1 MTVSKKEIIITGGAG
16 FIGFHL
22 AKSLVKLNYKVTIW
36 DDLSRGKLDNELK
49 QLLKNKNINFL
60 KINLKNKINIK
71 KLNISHIFHLA
82 GSVGVENIKKNP
94 FSSFLNN
101 ISSLV
106 NVINFANNQGKTIK
120 LILFSTSEVYSNL
133 IKNNLIKFPIK
144 EGNSI
149 LVENQ
154 IIDRDSYFLS
164 KLFNE
169 KITQLSKLNHLIL
182 RPHNIYGPRMGY
194 SHVVPEL
201 IKKFFETKNKKITI
215 FSPYHKRAFCYIDD
229 AINQIMKLS
238 IKKSIKKGIY
248 NIGNMKEEIT
258 MINLAKKIKKILHS
272 KSLLRK
278 GNITTGSPRRR
289 VPDMSRTIST
299 IKMKKFIN
307 LNNGLHKTI
316 DWYFRA
322 LKK

>member
-1 MTVSKKEIIITGGAG
+1 MGDSSSVHDTVHPAEDESNTLGKEI
-16 FIGFHL
+16 
-22 AKSLVKLNYKVTIW
+22 
-36 DDLSRGKLDNELK
+36 
-49 QLLKNKNINFL
+49 
-60 KINLKNKINIK
+60 
-71 KLNISHIFHLA
+71 NISHIFHLA

-182 RPHNIYGPRMGY
+182 RPHNIYGPRMGF
-194 SHVVPEL
+194 SHVIPEL
-201 IKKFFETKNKKITI
+201 TKKFFEIKNKKITI

-229 AINQIMKLS
+229 AINQIIKLS
-238 IKKSIKKGIY
+238 IKQSIKNGIY

-272 KSLLRK
+272 KSLLKK
-278 GNITTGSPRRR
+278 GNITKGSPRRR
-289 VPDMSRTIST
+289 VPDMSRTISA

-307 LNNGLHKTI
+307 LNDGLHKTV
-316 DWYFRA
+316 DWYFQA

>member
-82 GSVGVENIKKNP
+82 GSVGVENIKKNL

-154 IIDRDSYFLS
+154 IIDR
-164 KLFNE
+164 
-169 KITQLSKLNHLIL
+169 T
-182 RPHNIYGPRMGY
+182 
-194 SHVVPEL
+194 
-201 IKKFFETKNKKITI
+201 T
-215 FSPYHKRAFCYIDD
+215 
-229 AINQIMKLS
+229 AIENA
-238 IKKSIKKGIY
+238 
-248 NIGNMKEEIT
+248 MKEATRIPFKT
-258 MINLAKKIKKILHS
+258 LKCCHAIMDI
-272 KSLLRK
+272 SLRVVVC
-278 GNITTGSPRRR
+278 GSVRLTR
-289 VPDMSRTIST
+289 SR
-299 IKMKKFIN
+299 N
-307 LNNGLHKTI
+307 
-316 DWYFRA
+316 A
-322 LKK
+322 